1 MATQFHA
8 GRLRARESRSR
19 GVTRRGNRPC
29 GALPPPW
36 LGASSLHHKII
47 TSVSAGE
54 CAGTLEL
61 RGRVSWSPGYLC
73 NHCEITQQLERRVV
87 CGAHPALARQI
98 GPILACRLPA
108 SRPRLDDDIAHQGRE
123 PEYRIK
129 SANEPHERVA
139 TESELSKAQ
148 AGCVRSFDNGL
159 HAWAEPCLTRGKR

>member
-1 MATQFHA
+1 MV
-8 GRLRARESRSR
+8 GC
-19 GVTRRGNRPC
+19 P
-29 GALPPPW
+29 
-36 LGASSLHHKII
+36 SLHHKII

-73 NHCEITQQLERRVV
+73 NHCEITQQVERRVV

-129 SANEPHERVA
+129 SANEPHERAA
-139 TESELSKAQ
+139 TEGELSKA
-148 AGCVRSFDNGL
+148 
-159 HAWAEPCLTRGKR
+159 